1 LAVGLTGQAG
11 QAKIAC
17 KSIVDLGFEL
27 IIEVGKAAL
36 NRIKIGRYLNTN
48 PAHWRCILRWQRQY
62 LSG

>member
-1 LAVGLTGQAG
+1 MLAV

-17 KSIVDLGFEL
+17 KFIVNLGFEL
-27 IIEVGKAAL
+27 IIEVEKAVL
-36 NRIKIGRYLNTN
+36 NGIKKRQVNTK